1 VLSSIFKKNNP
12 EAMRPVRFL
21 RMLYSANNVPFY
33 QNKNKAEGPDDLDA
47 SSDPVRAF
55 AAAAPGCRSVIA
67 SRSLTIARIHE
78 PTKNLQHARA

>member
-1 VLSSIFKKNNP
+1 MWRKALSSIFKKNNP

-47 SSDPVRAF
+47 SSDHAGARLRGGRARMPFRHCVAF
-55 AAAAPGCRSVIA
+55 AYNR
-67 SRSLTIARIHE
+67 
-78 PTKNLQHARA
+78 KNS